1 MLESPPYY
9 FSIPF
14 VLWILKSTVTVKTM
28 NLIECSIPPSY
39 LHGHKFGIRSF
50 VFGYCPTIEYA
61 VVTHYVEH
69 YHKYR
74 GIIQT
79 NFLFCN
85 CCQFCIQQ
93 IGSPSGNSYFF
104 LSRPQPSDS
113 PPKEAAPSIGPQ
125 APPPQ
130 ENSTSAGQSRDF
142 FRDAINTSGIGYVT
156 KDDNLADIP
165 PQQVKKVDILSLG
178 LPRLS
183 TGRKLYMLH
192 L

>member
-1 MLESPPYY
+1 MGINLELGALSLGIVQQSSTLLLHIMW
-9 FSIPF
+9 SIITSIG
-14 VLWILKSTVTVKTM
+14 VLS
-28 NLIECSIPPSY
+28 
-39 LHGHKFGIRSF
+39 
-50 VFGYCPTIEYA
+50 
-61 VVTHYVEH
+61 EH
-69 YHKYR
+69 N
-74 GIIQT
+74 Q

-93 IGSPSGNSYFF
+93 IGSPSGNSYFL

-125 APPPQ
+125 APPPLA
-130 ENSTSAGQSRDF
+130 NSTSAAESRDF

>member
-1 MLESPPYY
+1 MY
-9 FSIPF
+9 FMWSIITSIG
-14 VLWILKSTVTVKTM
+14 VLSKQIFCSVIVVNFAFNRLVRRQGT
-28 NLIECSIPPSY
+28 LI
-39 LHGHKFGIRSF
+39 
-50 VFGYCPTIEYA
+50 
-61 VVTHYVEH
+61 
-69 YHKYR
+69 
-74 GIIQT
+74 
-79 NFLFCN
+79 
-85 CCQFCIQQ
+85 
-93 IGSPSGNSYFF
+93 FF

-142 FRDAINTSGIGYVT
+142 FRDAINTLGIGYVK
-156 KDDNLADIP
+156 KDDNSANIP